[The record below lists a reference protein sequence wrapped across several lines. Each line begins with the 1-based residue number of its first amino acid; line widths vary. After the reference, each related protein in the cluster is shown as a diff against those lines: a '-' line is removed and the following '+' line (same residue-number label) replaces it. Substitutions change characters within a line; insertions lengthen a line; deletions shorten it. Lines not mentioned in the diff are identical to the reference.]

1 MHYAPQLLHTP
12 ANAMLWSLLLCLQ
25 VIHTNSKLP
34 KPAGILWHKLSPQ
47 KLGQIRVLQ
56 QLKRRIE
63 EETGQLLPSGAKI
76 SLHYLCS
83 VLCGQPVTFC

>member
-1 MHYAPQLLHTP
+1 
-12 ANAMLWSLLLCLQ
+12 MLSFCLQ
-25 VIHTNSKLP
+25 VIRTNSSLR

-63 EETGQLLPSGAKI
+63 EETGQPLPTGAWLRGGLASCVFSLRRCNPMSQQQQLLQ
-76 SLHYLCS
+76 LL
-83 VLCGQPVTFC
+83 